1 MGDRGRVVIPV
12 ELRARM
18 GVEPGDPL
26 LLIEAP
32 GGVVLATRDQV
43 KRRVR
48 LGLQGDDLVD
58 ELMAE
63 RRSAAAVEDVA

>member
-1 MGDRGRVVIPV
+1 MVIPV